1 MKATLDQLR
10 VKRRGKVILGPISHT
25 LNVEGVT
32 IVLGPNGAGKTTLLK
47 VLHGVERLSTGAVT
61 WSVPDKEARRAQAY
75 VFQSPIMLR
84 RTVRQNL
91 AYPLKLIKMPK
102 PEIADRVEDWAQKI
116 GLVDALDTS
125 APRLSGGE
133 KQKLA
138 LGRAL
143 IRDPE
148 VVFLDEPCANLDGR
162 SMRDI
167 ETLLQTASAAGTRIV
182 MTTHNLG
189 QAKRLADDIVFLL
202 DGQIHD
208 SGQAAAFFTN
218 PSSAEAKA
226 FLAGDIIA

>member
-1 MKATLDQLR
+1 M
-10 VKRRGKVILGPISHT
+10 
-25 LNVEGVT
+25 
-32 IVLGPNGAGKTTLLK
+32 
-47 VLHGVERLSTGAVT
+47 
-61 WSVPDKEARRAQAY
+61 
-75 VFQSPIMLR
+75 
-84 RTVRQNL
+84 RQNL

-202 DGQIHD
+202 GGQIHD
-208 SGQAAAFFTN
+208 SDQAVAFFTN
-218 PSSAEAKA
+218 PSSAEATA